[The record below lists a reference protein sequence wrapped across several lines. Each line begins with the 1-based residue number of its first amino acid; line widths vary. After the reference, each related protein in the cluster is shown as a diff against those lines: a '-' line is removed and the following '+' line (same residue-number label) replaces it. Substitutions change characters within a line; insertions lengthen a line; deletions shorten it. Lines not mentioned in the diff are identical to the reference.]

1 MSRVLRIGLA
11 VAFLAIMAIASSGT
25 VMRVYASGGMGRS
38 SGHCEDLFELRW
50 TFDWDFTFGTIL
62 SIINMALAAVLLTA
76 YIGIYRKTR
85 TEFNLILIIVALTL
99 LCFSIVANPLVSAV
113 LGYEGSGLGPF
124 FILPDIFALAALSA
138 LLYLS
143 LKY

>member
-1 MSRVLRIGLA
+1 MLMSGSSLIMSVQASPGMSRG
-11 VAFLAIMAIASSGT
+11 
-25 VMRVYASGGMGRS
+25 
-38 SGHCEDLFELRW
+38 SGHCNDLYQGHW

-76 YIGIYRKTR
+76 YIGFYRKAR
-85 TEFNLILIIVALTL
+85 TEFNLMLIIVALTL

-124 FILPDIFALAALSA
+124 FILPDMFALAALSA

>member
-1 MSRVLRIGLA
+1 VSALAFMLMSGSSL
-11 VAFLAIMAIASSGT
+11 IMSVQASPGISRG
-25 VMRVYASGGMGRS
+25 
-38 SGHCEDLFELRW
+38 SGHCNDLYQGHW

-76 YIGIYRKTR
+76 YIGFYRKAR
-85 TEFNLILIIVALTL
+85 TEFNLMLIIVALTL

-124 FILPDIFALAALSA
+124 FILPDMFALAALSA